1 MKGVKMA
8 ETPSAMIKLGTE
20 APKFKLPDTVSGNTI
35 SLDEIK
41 SDKATVVMFICNH
54 CPYVIHIVEV
64 LSRLA
69 KEYKEKGVSFLAISS
84 NDVKNYPQDAPDKMK
99 EFAEEFN
106 FSFPY
111 LYDET
116 QEVAKAYDA
125 QCTPDIF
132 VYDNDLKLVYRGQFD
147 DSRPS
152 KDTPVTGK
160 DLKAA
165 LDAMIEN
172 RPVDKNQI
180 PSVGCNI
187 KWKK

>member
-1 MKGVKMA
+1 MA
-8 ETPSAMIKLGTE
+8 ETPSAMVQLGSK
-20 APKFKLPDTVSGNTI
+20 AYDFILPDTISGKQV

-54 CPYVIHIVEV
+54 CPYVIHIVDMLSEV
-64 LSRLA
+64 VN
-69 KEYKEKGVSFLAISS
+69 EYQEKGISFVAISS
-84 NDVKNYPQDAPDKMK
+84 NDVENYPQDSPGKMK
-99 EFAEEFN
+99 EFAAEHN
-106 FSFPY
+106 FTFPY

-116 QEVAKAYDA
+116 QEIAKAYKA
-125 QCTPDIF
+125 ECTPDIF
-132 VYDNDLKLVYRGQFD
+132 VYDKDLTLVYRGQFD

-165 LDAMIEN
+165 LDNILAGN
-172 RPVDKNQI
+172 PVDENQI

-187 KWKK
+187 KWKR

>member
-1 MKGVKMA
+1 MA
-8 ETPSAMIKLGTE
+8 ATPSAMVDLGTT
-20 APKFKLPDTVSGNTI
+20 APKFNLPDTVSGRRV

-54 CPYVIHIVEV
+54 CPYVIHIAEV
-64 LSRLA
+64 LTKVAR
-69 KEYKEKGVSFLAISS
+69 EYKEMGVSFVAISS
-84 NDVKNYPQDAPDKMK
+84 NDVENYPQDSPDKMK
-99 EFAEEFN
+99 EFAAEHN

-116 QEVAKAYDA
+116 QEAAKAYKA
-125 QCTPDIF
+125 ECTPDLF
-132 VYDNDLKLVYRGQFD
+132 VYDKNMKLVYRGQFD

-160 DLKAA
+160 DLKSAIDNI
-165 LDAMIEN
+165 LTGK
-172 RPVDKNQI
+172 PVDENQI